1 MALSRTLTLY
11 LAVAAAAALPAASAF
26 CAAPLLLRAGSR
38 TPAARSM
45 TMGPVPIVI
54 PTASS
59 GAKIPRVLHAE
70 SPGFAASAHAPTPCA
85 DAAYR
90 RQGHELERVSR
101 RRGRFGYRVGMETS
115 QVCGGAQGG
124 CVRCR
129 TASGTRSGLAGLH
142 GSLVGLH
149 GSLVGLLSINRTR
162 LPLFALLPPLRPTN
176 TC

>member
-70 SPGFAASAHAPTPCA
+70 SPGFAASAHA
-85 DAAYR
+85 
-90 RQGHELERVSR
+90 
-101 RRGRFGYRVGMETS
+101 
-115 QVCGGAQGG
+115 
-124 CVRCR
+124 
-129 TASGTRSGLAGLH
+129 
-142 GSLVGLH
+142 
-149 GSLVGLLSINRTR
+149 LLD
-162 LPLFALLPPLRPTN
+162 ALLDGHLLRAQLPYIVR
-176 TC
+176 

>member
-59 GAKIPRVLHAE
+59 GAKIPRVLHVE
-70 SPGFAASAHAPTPCA
+70 SPGFAASAHAPTRHTA
-85 DAAYR
+85 
-90 RQGHELERVSR
+90 GKGMSWNE
-101 RRGRFGYRVGMETS
+101 YRVAAGDSATVS
-115 QVCGGAQGG
+115 GWRQVRFAAEPKED
-124 CVRCR
+124 
-129 TASGTRSGLAGLH
+129 ASGAARHPAHGLV
-142 GSLVGLH
+142 SLGFMV
-149 GSLVGLLSINRTR
+149 V
-162 LPLFALLPPLRPTN
+162 
-176 TC
+176 